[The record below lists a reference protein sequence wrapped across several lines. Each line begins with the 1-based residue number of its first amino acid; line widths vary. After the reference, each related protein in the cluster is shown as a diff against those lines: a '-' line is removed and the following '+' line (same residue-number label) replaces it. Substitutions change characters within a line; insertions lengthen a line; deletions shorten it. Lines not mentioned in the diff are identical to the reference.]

1 MENQG
6 KTVDFGRMF
15 PNLLRYCSSIK
26 YSLDEQRVVF
36 NGVEEQHCEALRGA
50 VNNAMFVDGITLPV
64 FLYCKKDNTLS
75 FSYSM
80 LSNTREVANIIRD
93 ILLDGNLTIIDVLVQ
108 LFLKGVLLKGIYRG
122 RNDNVGCD
130 TVDVQVF
137 FKDNAVEFIFIER
150 YLNRL
155 YEIAGG
161 FLVHN
166 GLVTDIIVSSDNRR
180 VILDYCANEGH
191 YPAIGQ
197 IVKTNFK
204 SDMVVSVGRCHIRI
218 WNKNTA
224 DTLEPIV
231 VRKDDIP
238 SELVIGLEVNDDW
251 FVVCTERSKI
261 RYDLNG
267 NHIETKPY

>member
-6 KTVDFGRMF
+6 KTVDLGRMF

-26 YSLDEQRVVF
+26 YSLDKQMVIF
-36 NGVEEQHCEALRGA
+36 NDVEEQHCEALRGA
-50 VNNAMFVDGITLPV
+50 VNNAMFVDGVTLPV

-75 FSYSM
+75 FSYNM
-80 LSNTREVANIIRD
+80 LSDTREVANIIRD
-93 ILLDGNLTIIDVLVQ
+93 ILLNGNLTIVDVLVQ
-108 LFLKGVLLKGIYRG
+108 LFLKGVLLKSSYRG

-137 FKDNAVEFIFIER
+137 FKDNAVEFIFIEK

-180 VILDYCANEGH
+180 AILDYCSNKGH

-238 SELVIGLEVNDDW
+238 SELVIGLEVNDGW
-251 FVVCTERSKI
+251 FVVCTERSKVH
-261 RYDLNG
+261 YDLNG